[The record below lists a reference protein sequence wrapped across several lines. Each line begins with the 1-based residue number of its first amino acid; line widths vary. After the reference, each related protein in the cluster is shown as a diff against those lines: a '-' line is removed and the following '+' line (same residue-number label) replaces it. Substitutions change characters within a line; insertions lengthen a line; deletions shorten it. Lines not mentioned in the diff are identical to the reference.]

1 MRLPRLRRRASGGRA
16 TSTRPRADERR
27 PRSWAGIFKESA
39 ERWSSDQVSRLAASL
54 SYYTLFSMAPLV
66 LILIAVAGI
75 FFGEQ
80 TARGLVTAQLRG
92 FLGPDRAR
100 ALQQM
105 LAGVREPAARSA
117 AGAIGLIVLVSGALS
132 VVGELQASLNQI
144 FGVQPVAKTFWMT
157 IRRRLISLAF
167 VLGLGFLMLVSLALG
182 TGMAA
187 AGKFF
192 GDRLGFPPQLVQAIN
207 QSVAFVVIGV
217 LFAGMFRF
225 LPDARIRWRDLALGA
240 AFTSAL
246 FTLGNFALAFY
257 LGRAGPSSAYG
268 AAGSL
273 LGFMLWTYYCAQI
286 VYFGAEF
293 TRSYAEARGGGV
305 RPIG

>member
-1 MRLPRLRRRASGGRA
+1 M
-16 TSTRPRADERR
+16 
-27 PRSWAGIFKESA
+27 
-39 ERWSSDQVSRLAASL
+39 SRLAASL

-66 LILIAVAGI
+66 LILIAVAGV
-75 FFGEQ
+75 FFGER
-80 TARGLVTAQLRG
+80 TARALVTAQLQG

-100 ALQQM
+100 ALHQM
-105 LAGVREPAARSA
+105 LAGVRQPAARSA
-117 AGAIGLIVLVSGALS
+117 AGAIGLLVLVSGALS

-144 FGVQPVAKTFWMT
+144 FGVQPVAKTFWIT
-157 IRRRLISLAF
+157 IKRRLISLAF
-167 VLGLGFLMLVSLALG
+167 VLGMGFLMLVSLALG

-192 GDRLGFPPQLVQAIN
+192 GDRLGFPPQLIQAIN
-207 QSVAFVVIGV
+207 QGAAFIVIGV

-225 LPDARIRWRDLALGA
+225 LPDARIRWPDLALGA

-305 RPIG
+305 QPTG